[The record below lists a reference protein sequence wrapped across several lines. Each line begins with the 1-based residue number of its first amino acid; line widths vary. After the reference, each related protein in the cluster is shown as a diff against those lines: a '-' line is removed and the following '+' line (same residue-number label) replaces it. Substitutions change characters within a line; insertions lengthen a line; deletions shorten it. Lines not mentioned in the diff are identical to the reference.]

1 MNMAEQRAILT
12 LCLMAAFADGGN
24 SERERAEIRRIADTL
39 DADGALDVSAIYQE
53 VLLRKPDLA
62 AVAAA
67 IAQPN
72 ERQFAYEMAVCVC
85 DADGATSPAEREF
98 LGRLA
103 QALGLDAGAAQAFTR
118 QADALTGAPLE
129 GTALDGAIVGAVPAN
144 AADLDGMIL
153 NYSILNG
160 ALELLPQSLAS
171 MAIIPLQMK
180 MVYRVGKAHG
190 FELDRGHIKDL
201 LATMGVGLT
210 SQYVEQIGRKLLGG
224 LLGKIGGGLLGGAGS
239 ATTGA
244 AFSFASTY
252 ALGHVAKRY
261 YAGGRTID
269 AAGLQQAFTAMLGE
283 AKQLQGKYTGQ
294 IAEQARTLDV
304 NKLLSAVRESLGFR
318 RWRPNGPGG
327 RLQPQAF
334 PVLRLVVQ
342 HRAPWQAPDLAG
354 QHVHGPAM
362 GDREDAL
369 AGPLPRDVPHAVEHA
384 GRALV
389 HRLALLESRVGFRL
403 TMCSSS
409 DGLSSASSTF
419 GMPWMTPKFRSL
431 RPSWRD
437 RRRQSQQR
445 SDDFRGLAGPA
456 QRTRVDAGET

>member
-1 MNMAEQRAILT
+1 MNMTEQRAILT

-39 DADGALDVSAIYQE
+39 GADGAPDVSAIYQE
-53 VLLRKPDLA
+53 VLLRKPDLVNV
-62 AVAAA
+62 VAA
-67 IAQPN
+67 ITPQDT
-72 ERQFAYEMAVCVC
+72 RQFAYEMAVCVC

-103 QALGLDAGAAQAFTR
+103 QALGLEAGSAQAFTR
-118 QADALTGAPLE
+118 QADAVAGAPLDDP
-129 GTALDGAIVGAVPAN
+129 ALDGAIVAAVPAN
-144 AADLDGMIL
+144 AAELDKMIL

-224 LLGKIGGGLLGGAGS
+224 LLGKIGGGLLGGVGS
-239 ATTGA
+239 VTTGA

-252 ALGHVAKRY
+252 ALGNVAKRY

-269 AAGLQQAFTAMLGE
+269 GAGLQRAFASLLGE
-283 AKQLQGKYTGQ
+283 AKQLQGRYAGQ

-304 NKLLSAVRESLGFR
+304 NKLLSVVRE
-318 RWRPNGPGG
+318 P
-327 RLQPQAF
+327 
-334 PVLRLVVQ
+334 
-342 HRAPWQAPDLAG
+342 
-354 QHVHGPAM
+354 
-362 GDREDAL
+362 
-369 AGPLPRDVPHAVEHA
+369 
-384 GRALV
+384 
-389 HRLALLESRVGFRL
+389 
-403 TMCSSS
+403 
-409 DGLSSASSTF
+409 
-419 GMPWMTPKFRSL
+419 
-431 RPSWRD
+431 
-437 RRRQSQQR
+437 
-445 SDDFRGLAGPA
+445 
-456 QRTRVDAGET
+456 

>member
-1 MNMAEQRAILT
+1 MNTPEQRAILT

-24 SERERAEIRRIADTL
+24 SERERAEIKRIADTL
-39 DADGALDVSAIYQE
+39 GADGALDVSAIYQE

-62 AVAAA
+62 TVAAA
-67 IAQPN
+67 IAQPD

-118 QADALTGAPLE
+118 QADALTGAPLD
-129 GTALDGAIVGAVPAN
+129 GSALDGAIVAAVPAH
-144 AADLDGMIL
+144 AAELDKMIL

-190 FELDRGHIKDL
+190 FDLDRGHIKDL

-224 LLGKIGGGLLGGAGS
+224 LLGKIGGGLLGGVGS

-304 NKLLSAVRESLGFR
+304 NKLLSAVRE
-318 RWRPNGPGG
+318 P
-327 RLQPQAF
+327 
-334 PVLRLVVQ
+334 
-342 HRAPWQAPDLAG
+342 
-354 QHVHGPAM
+354 
-362 GDREDAL
+362 
-369 AGPLPRDVPHAVEHA
+369 
-384 GRALV
+384 
-389 HRLALLESRVGFRL
+389 
-403 TMCSSS
+403 
-409 DGLSSASSTF
+409 
-419 GMPWMTPKFRSL
+419 
-431 RPSWRD
+431 
-437 RRRQSQQR
+437 
-445 SDDFRGLAGPA
+445 
-456 QRTRVDAGET
+456 

>member
-12 LCLMAAFADGGN
+12 LCLMGAFADGGN
-24 SERERAEIRRIADTL
+24 SERERAEIKRIADTL
-39 DADGALDVSAIYQE
+39 SADGALDVSAIYQE

-62 AVAAA
+62 TVAAA
-67 IAQPN
+67 IAQPD

-118 QADALTGAPLE
+118 QADALTGAPLD
-129 GTALDGAIVGAVPAN
+129 GSALDGAIVAAVPAH
-144 AADLDGMIL
+144 AAELDKMIL

-190 FELDRGHIKDL
+190 FDLDRGHIKDL

-224 LLGKIGGGLLGGAGS
+224 LLGKIGGGLLGGVGS

-304 NKLLSAVRESLGFR
+304 NKLLSAVRE
-318 RWRPNGPGG
+318 P
-327 RLQPQAF
+327 
-334 PVLRLVVQ
+334 
-342 HRAPWQAPDLAG
+342 
-354 QHVHGPAM
+354 
-362 GDREDAL
+362 
-369 AGPLPRDVPHAVEHA
+369 
-384 GRALV
+384 
-389 HRLALLESRVGFRL
+389 
-403 TMCSSS
+403 
-409 DGLSSASSTF
+409 
-419 GMPWMTPKFRSL
+419 
-431 RPSWRD
+431 
-437 RRRQSQQR
+437 
-445 SDDFRGLAGPA
+445 
-456 QRTRVDAGET
+456 